1 MVASSSNIN
10 VMSRIAQGATAH
22 GGFVLDMTLMLD
34 EEATMGSRVEAFG
47 GHGVAKVGEG
57 AG

>member
-1 MVASSSNIN
+1 LSNIN

-34 EEATMGSRVEAFG
+34 EEATMGSRVGAFG